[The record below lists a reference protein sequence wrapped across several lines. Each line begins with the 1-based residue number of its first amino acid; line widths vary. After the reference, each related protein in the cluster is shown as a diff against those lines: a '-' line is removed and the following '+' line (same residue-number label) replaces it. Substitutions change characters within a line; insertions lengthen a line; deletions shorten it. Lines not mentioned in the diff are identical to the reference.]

1 MGYSPVTPFR
11 RAVDAVHLENVRVLD
26 APRPAHSVNKWEAL
40 RELATARNS
49 YGLSDRD
56 MTVLQAL
63 ISFYP
68 ATELEGDEMIVY
80 PSNAAICERLNGM
93 PCSTMRRHMAHLVH
107 AGVVVRRDSPNGKRY
122 VRRSGGDQTAY
133 GFDLSPLAIRF
144 AEFCTRAEEIR
155 AEIDALDRLRE
166 TVSLMRRD
174 LAGLVSYG
182 QDARSDLGL
191 WDQFSDLAILAAR
204 ALRRKLGMVDLRAL
218 FAELDHALDV
228 VRSVLEPASAIDM
241 STNNA
246 ENGQHYQ
253 NSNTQSHDFE
263 LRVETAKAAGVEQT
277 TVPEEL
283 AEAEAP
289 PAIEDTP
296 LPRVPLGLVLASCSE
311 LHSYADGPI
320 RHWHDFVRVMAAVRP
335 MMGISPSAWEEAKTT
350 MGPEEASVVLAAM
363 LERFAEI
370 KSPGGYLR
378 SLTNKAAR
386 GEFSSGPMV
395 MALMRRAA

>member
-40 RELATARNS
+40 RELATARTS

-68 ATELEGDEMIVY
+68 ATDLEGAEMIVY
-80 PSNAAICERLNGM
+80 PSNAAICDRLNGM

-107 AGVVVRRDSPNGKRY
+107 AGIVVRRDSPNGKRY
-122 VRRSGGDQTAY
+122 VRRAGGDQTAY

-144 AEFCTRAEEIR
+144 AEFCERAELIR
-155 AEIDALDRLRE
+155 ADIEAQSRLRE

-174 LAGLVSYG
+174 LAGLVAYG
-182 QDARSDLGL
+182 RESRPDLGL
-191 WDQFSDLAILAAR
+191 WDQLGDLAILAAR
-204 ALRRKLGMVDLRAL
+204 ALRRKLGIEDLRAM
-218 FAELDHALDV
+218 FGELKTALDMVRTVFDPV
-228 VRSVLEPASAIDM
+228 VSEDM

-246 ENGQHYQ
+246 ESEQHYQ

-263 LRVETAKAAGVEQT
+263 LREETAKAAGVVQT
-277 TVPEEL
+277 LSAQEPV
-283 AEAEAP
+283 EAEIVPSTEEA
-289 PAIEDTP
+289 P
-296 LPRVPLGLVLASCSE
+296 LPRVPLGLVLASCTE
-311 LHSYADGPI
+311 IHSYADGPI
-320 RHWHDFVRVMAAVRP
+320 RHWHDFVRVVAGVRP
-335 MMGISPSAWEEAKTT
+335 MMGISPSAWEDAKSV
-350 MGPEEASVVLAAM
+350 MGPEEAAIVLAAM